1 MGCNNSCS
9 IKTDISINAKR
20 RCVSR
25 CLEKTSVVLI
35 HKRDSKNLIKNYR
48 PISLLPIF
56 RKVFEGL
63 IFNSLFS
70 FFLQNKLF
78 TECQSCFI
86 SSDLCVGQLLSITHE
101 IYKSFDCN
109 PPYGIRGLF
118 LDIS

>member
-1 MGCNNSCS
+1 MRYNNSYS
-9 IKTDISINAKR
+9 LKTDISINARR

-48 PISLLPIF
+48 PIILLPIF
-56 RKVFEGL
+56 RKVFERL
-63 IFNSLFS
+63 IFNSLFNY
-70 FFLQNKLF
+70 FLQNKLF

-86 SSDLCVGQLLSITHE
+86 PGDLCVGQLLSITHE

-109 PPYGIRGLF
+109 PSYNIRGPV